1 MTSKIYWRSWKGKK
15 PTPIYV
21 TSLSLP
27 QLFKLFVCLIPI
39 LFLNLV
45 LIPTSY
51 FNLVS
56 NHHLELASP
65 TVCVKMLVPTL
76 RFTKE
81 SLQIRVY
88 SYFPILLKSLIIPS
102 IGSASPSFKNIQK
115 SVSPFFFFKWFSW
128 LKLLMWMVCFR
139 ERLFVELFYFWVY
152 LPQTPN
158 PFIRKSK
165 NISFLV
171 ITADWSLY

>member
-1 MTSKIYWRSWKGKK
+1 MSHHS
-15 PTPIYV
+15 P
-21 TSLSLP
+21 
-27 QLFKLFVCLIPI
+27 
-39 LFLNLV
+39 FLNSSSYLSAWS
-45 LIPTSY
+45 PSCSSTS
-51 FNLVS
+51 S
-56 NHHLELASP
+56 WSPPRTSTSSP
-65 TVCVKMLVPTL
+65 TIILNLHLQLYVFKMLVPTL
-76 RFTKE
+76 RFAKK

-88 SYFPILLKSLIIPS
+88 SYFPILLKNLIIPS